1 MRHQQRTLLL
11 WAAFLICSGQ
21 AWAQNVYSVA
31 FSVAQVGDKR
41 LLHVSSVSGEADD
54 ATRESVLASYSEKLR
69 RASPQRATLFQD
81 TQVRLFP
88 SQEAALRFRQSVLDN
103 GKAGGMELEKL
114 VAASGADIANSAGT
128 PATKAVVPD
137 GWPLTAA
144 QAKQRQAEVVT
155 ATGLPLMMSA
165 AGMEFILIPS
175 GEFRMGSPPDEVGR
189 GNDEDAH
196 RVLISKP
203 FYVAR
208 NDREVPV
215 KTFGEL
221 EKWLNQL
228 QSQAPAGFAF
238 RLPTEAEW
246 EYSARAGRD
255 SAFHTG
261 AELYGAQF
269 GDSEFKGEWAY
280 ENCEGNRLIGVRVDD
295 ASPASYLF
303 DGNDLRLPPRIYGY
317 RGCTG
322 KGLEYYKKT
331 LVRRSPPPAARQFQ
345 PNAWGLYD
353 VAGRLGE
360 IVADRYAPYSVTSGV
375 QLDPLAKTGEGRVMR
390 GGRGID
396 AAPLLRLSRRVK
408 VSDEVLDP
416 DPRFVTVGIRL
427 VLMKLD

>member
-1 MRHQQRTLLL
+1 MRHQQLTLLL
-11 WAAFLICSGQ
+11 WAACLLCSAQ

-54 ATRESVLASYSEKLR
+54 ATRESVLASYAEQLR
-69 RASPQRATLFQD
+69 RASPQRAALFQD
-81 TQVRLFP
+81 AQARLFP
-88 SQEAALRFRQSVLDN
+88 SQEAAQRFRQSVLDN
-103 GKAGGMELEKL
+103 GKASGMELEKL
-114 VAASGADIANSAGT
+114 AAAPGAAMINSAGV
-128 PATKAVVPD
+128 PATTAVAAD

-203 FYVAR
+203 FYIAR

-221 EKWLNQL
+221 DKWLNQL

-280 ENCEGNRLIGVRVDD
+280 ENCEGTRLNGIRVDE
-295 ASPASYLF
+295 ASPARYLF
-303 DGNDLRLPPRIYGY
+303 DGNNLRLPPPIFGF
-317 RGCTG
+317 RGCTDNG
-322 KGLEYYKKT
+322 KQLYEKQV
-331 LVRRSPPPAARQFQ
+331 VRRSPPPAARQFQ

-360 IVADRYAPYSVTSGV
+360 IVADRYAPYTVTSGV
-375 QLDPLAKTGEGRVMR
+375 QRDPLSKTGEGRVMR

-408 VSDEVLDP
+408 VRGEVLDP